1 MNLGKCG
8 REAIYSDFSVVSHKA
23 FEGRKEKHMSVTM
36 ISNAEVASVALR
48 KSRGMWR
55 GDAQPNG
62 HKARRAKGSPYFS
75 G

>member
-8 REAIYSDFSVVSHKA
+8 KETIYSDFSVVSHKA
-23 FEGRKEKHMSVTM
+23 FVGRKERHLSVTVV
-36 ISNAEVASVALR
+36 SNAEGASVVLR
-48 KSRGMWR
+48 KRCGMWQ
-55 GDAQPNG
+55 GDVQPDG